1 MDKKQRRRARSH
13 SKTQNTVKSRR
24 MFQPYKFLSKQS
36 RHDFNQ
42 QDEDRGHNRSMTK
55 VSKTSQTS
63 LLRKHHR
70 DCSQKRLKHSTRG
83 AAHGMLTQHEKMNL
97 QKMRNRIRPRARQAN
112 KNSSAQVEGAS
123 RKQNNDF
130 FASSFSKNQ
139 NDRTE
144 VNLQKFAPYFDRSD
158 SLVNST
164 LPKSSKDRF
173 TAKNSTLDKV
183 DALQA
188 DIDSLKSRVVSQ
200 KARQLQNEIKALK
213 S

>member
-1 MDKKQRRRARSH
+1 
-13 SKTQNTVKSRR
+13 
-24 MFQPYKFLSKQS
+24 
-36 RHDFNQ
+36 
-42 QDEDRGHNRSMTK
+42 
-55 VSKTSQTS
+55 
-63 LLRKHHR
+63 
-70 DCSQKRLKHSTRG
+70 
-83 AAHGMLTQHEKMNL
+83 MLTQHEKMNL